1 MNRIESGRLAKKEGH
16 LYENLIASKL
26 KSLFNID
33 FLVDGSSDTKIDVY
47 DKNSIIRFSIKN
59 PKGKNTQI
67 GLYSQE
73 SFICR
78 LSIVDTDIINF
89 INMFFGGNNY
99 SNYPRHRMTKKDIDI
114 FLNEK
119 FTNYLNEKKTE
130 IFDII
135 IGDDIEYIL
144 WAYTKNNPDNLLL
157 VDVKE
162 FKSYLNSGEWKQ
174 NETTFE
180 YLVNGLKL
188 FHLQMKGSGEK
199 YTNGY
204 HSLMFHIHN
213 NFTAPYLKNIES
225 LYTVYDKFS

>member
-33 FLVDGSSDTKIDVY
+33 FLVDGNSDTKIDVY
-47 DKNSIIRFSIKN
+47 DKNSIICFSVKN

-67 GLYSQE
+67 GLYTQE
-73 SFICR
+73 SFIRR

-89 INMFFGGNNY
+89 INMFFGGDDY
-99 SNYPRHRMTKKDIDI
+99 SNYPRHRMTKKDINI

-119 FTNYLNEKKTE
+119 FTSFLNEKKIE
-130 IFDII
+130 IFNII
-135 IGDDIEYIL
+135 IGNDVKYIL
-144 WAYTKNNPDNLLL
+144 WACTKNNPDNFLL
-157 VDVKE
+157 VDVEE
-162 FKSYLNSGEWKQ
+162 FKSYLTYGEWKQ

-180 YLVNGLKL
+180 YLVDGLKL
-188 FHLQMKGSGEK
+188 FHLQMKGSGKK

-204 HSLMFHIHN
+204 HALMFHIHN
-213 NFTAPYLKNIES
+213 NFTVPYLKNIES